1 MSGMETAIGIAS
13 LASGAMGMANNYSQ
27 AQAQARAAQQQA
39 DYQRQMAEYNARI
52 AEQEADIERR
62 LGEKRQRA
70 ITQQGE
76 GQAGMLR
83 SRIGKSGISLLDPDS
98 SVADVLGQVASDY
111 EAEAEADRWST
122 ENTVNRLRHKAQT
135 YQYNGMLA
143 GLEGSYAARA
153 ARQQGMSGL
162 SSGLM
167 GLTRQTLS
175 YFK

>member
-1 MSGMETAIGIAS
+1 MSGMET
-13 LASGAMGMANNYSQ
+13 AMGMANNYSQ

-83 SRIGKSGISLLDPDS
+83 SRIGQSGISLLDPDS

-122 ENTVNRLRHKAQT
+122 ENTVTRLRHKAQT
-135 YQYNGMLA
+135 YQRHA
-143 GLEGSYAARA
+143 GGAGGLLRRPRGAPAGHERPEQRPHGADQADLVLLQVVRA
-153 ARQQGMSGL
+153 FTHSAP
-162 SSGLM
+162 
-167 GLTRQTLS
+167 
-175 YFK
+175 